1 MLQGNLH
8 ILNAML
14 PEPPAPMDTATQPTR
29 SSSLSKGLTRVLS
42 GLKEAL
48 PTSRSSP
55 PAPNPAAP
63 AEASKERPVT
73 FATVSCTHLCYCEVC
88 VFSFN
93 FCMTDLDSNCFG
105 MPGDLLGTCY

>member
-8 ILNAML
+8 ILNTCLL
-14 PEPPAPMDTATQPTR
+14 PESPEPMDTATQPTR
-29 SSSLSKGLTRVLS
+29 SSSLSRGLTRVLS

-63 AEASKERPVT
+63 DAASKDRPVT
-73 FATVSCTHLCYCEVC
+73 SAMVSCTHLCYCEVC
-88 VFSFN
+88 N
-93 FCMTDLDSNCFG
+93 FRCNRS
-105 MPGDLLGTCY
+105 